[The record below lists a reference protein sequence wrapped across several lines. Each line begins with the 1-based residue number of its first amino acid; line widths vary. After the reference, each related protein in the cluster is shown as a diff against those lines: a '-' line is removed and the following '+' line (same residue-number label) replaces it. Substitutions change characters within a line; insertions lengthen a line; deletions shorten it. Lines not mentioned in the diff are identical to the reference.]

1 MKTQTVANAA
11 CSYVAM
17 SMLDIWLP
25 VSLLYIVIPAYSL
38 NFYLFFVHMYIH
50 RPLTTYACLGIVDI
64 DILVSNHCKGKIFQS
79 SQLLHARFT

>member
-17 SMLDIWLP
+17 SKLDIWLP

-38 NFYLFFVHMYIH
+38 NLYLFFVH
-50 RPLTTYACLGIVDI
+50 LG
-64 DILVSNHCKGKIFQS
+64 L
-79 SQLLHARFT
+79 